1 MIRVDAVRYIFSDKL
16 GREIGWKL
24 HYGIKIGD
32 TIYDNLTLD
41 GMDFTEWKI
50 DLGIGRFHDIKWNIV
65 DELTPYLK

>member
-41 GMDFTEWKI
+41 GMDFIGWKI
-50 DLGIGRFHDIKWNIV
+50 DLGIGKFYAIMFEIV
-65 DELTPYLK
+65 DELIPY